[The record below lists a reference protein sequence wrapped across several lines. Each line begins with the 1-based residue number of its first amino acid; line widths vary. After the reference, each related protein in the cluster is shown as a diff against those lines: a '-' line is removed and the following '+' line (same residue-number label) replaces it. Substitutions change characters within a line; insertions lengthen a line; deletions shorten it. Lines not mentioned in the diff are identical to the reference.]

1 MVPAELS
8 MRRILIT
15 GATGF
20 VGCALCESLS
30 QSFYVVPAVR
40 RQAAPG
46 QIEVGEI
53 DNTTDWQIALAGCES
68 VVHTAA
74 KVHQMQDGG
83 MQATSDYFLVN
94 TQGTIKL
101 AKQAAEAGVKRFVFL
116 SSIKAMGESG
126 HFSPENPC
134 VPLDAYG
141 KSKREAELGLLDV
154 AKESGMECVI
164 LRLPLVYGPGVGANF
179 LRLVRL
185 VDRGLPL
192 PFGMV
197 NNARS
202 LLARHNLV
210 DAIGACLVHPA
221 AANQTYLLS
230 DGEDVSTSGLV
241 RRIAA
246 ALEKKPRLLP
256 VSPALMRLAATAL
269 GKRTVADRLLDSL
282 VVDSSA
288 IRTEL
293 GWSPPSLMQ
302 DELVRTAAWYKSVF
316 GQQRRSTGGGK

>member
-1 MVPAELS
+1 MH
-8 MRRILIT
+8 RILIT

-20 VGCALCESLS
+20 VGRALCENLG
-30 QSFYVVPAVR
+30 QYFEVVPAVR
-40 RQAAPG
+40 RQRVSG

-53 DNTTDWQIALAGCES
+53 DDTTDWRIALAGCDG
-68 VVHTAA
+68 VLHTAA
-74 KVHQMQDGG
+74 KVHQMQDGS
-83 MQATSDYFLVN
+83 MHSTSGYFRVN
-94 TQGTIKL
+94 TQGTISL
-101 AKQAAEAGVKRFVFL
+101 ARQAADAGVKRFVFL
-116 SSIKAMGESG
+116 SSIKAMGENG
-126 HFSPENPC
+126 HFTQESPC

-154 AKESGMECVI
+154 AKETGMECVI

-202 LLARHNLV
+202 LLGRHNLV
-210 DAIGACLVHPA
+210 DAIRTCLEHPA
-221 AANQTYLLS
+221 AADRTYLLS
-230 DGEDVSTSGLV
+230 DGEDVSTAGLI
-241 RRIAA
+241 RKIAA
-246 ALEKKPRLLP
+246 ALGKKPRLLS
-256 VSPALMRLAATAL
+256 VSPTLMRLAATGF
-269 GKRTVADRLLDSL
+269 GKRAVIDRLLDSL

-293 GWSPPSLMQ
+293 GWSPPSRMQ
-302 DELVRTAAWYKSVF
+302 DELVCTATWYKSSL
-316 GQQRRSTGGGK
+316 GQQRHSTRGGK